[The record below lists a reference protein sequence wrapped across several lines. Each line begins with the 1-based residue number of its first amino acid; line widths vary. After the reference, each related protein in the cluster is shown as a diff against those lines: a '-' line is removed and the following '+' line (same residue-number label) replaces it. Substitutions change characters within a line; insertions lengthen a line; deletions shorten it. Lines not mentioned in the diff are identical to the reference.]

1 MIFRY
6 EGSKSRWRE
15 EESGGVRDSVTNEVS
30 SDGGNASSGTG
41 EGAEGGGQEGEGGS
55 LVII

>member
-1 MIFRY
+1 M
-6 EGSKSRWRE
+6 
-15 EESGGVRDSVTNEVS
+15 RDSVTNEVS
-30 SDGGNASSGTG
+30 SDGGNASSSTG

>member
-1 MIFRY
+1 M
-6 EGSKSRWRE
+6 
-15 EESGGVRDSVTNEVS
+15 RDSVTNEVS

-41 EGAEGGGQEGEGGS
+41 EGAEVGGQEGEGGS